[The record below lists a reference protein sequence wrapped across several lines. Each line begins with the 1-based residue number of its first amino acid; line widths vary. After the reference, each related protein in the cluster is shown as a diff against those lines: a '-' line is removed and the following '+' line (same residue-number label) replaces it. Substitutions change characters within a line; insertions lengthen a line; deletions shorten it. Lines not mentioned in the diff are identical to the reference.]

1 MLPVVGAIAVW
12 FSWHLLLDLR
22 SLKPWKMIFYD
33 LLGPFSQG
41 YVWYWGH
48 SPNIKFITNILG
60 GLDQK
65 LGKWSKNDISPC
77 PALKKVANKFREV
90 SYISNHFQSCPRI
103 NRSSSLACFFTV
115 SYLLHTAP
123 HPNKHI
129 TPFCCPLKYGESV
142 NLIKNLHP
150 EPAHLRRR
158 VGILLCAKHRCRAP
172 TLTKKTAATK
182 MEVPTCSDMQPWH
195 VEDRNIDVL
204 FISSHWAWL
213 WLWYK
218 KDDQIWLQYSQYSNL
233 VQRYIPSQAYTTHI
247 TISHFQQYHI
257 PFLIVFHSIP
267 FAYPVIDDFHKQCQ
281 GRCVPLCFGRGDV
294 LHKLGWPTSHWN
306 PSRLWMIMAPS
317 LLVYYHLLSWKQC
330 WKFVRHTTNKNQ
342 MEYVFLILPPLVW
355 WM

>member
-150 EPAHLRRR
+150 ETKRTCDVAL
-158 VGILLCAKHRCRAP
+158 AFSFAP
-172 TLTKKTAATK
+172 NIGVELQPWRKKQLQQK
-182 MEVPTCSDMQPWH
+182 WKFRHVPTCSHDM
-195 VEDRNIDVL
+195 
-204 FISSHWAWL
+204 
-213 WLWYK
+213 
-218 KDDQIWLQYSQYSNL
+218 
-233 VQRYIPSQAYTTHI
+233 
-247 TISHFQQYHI
+247 
-257 PFLIVFHSIP
+257 
-267 FAYPVIDDFHKQCQ
+267 
-281 GRCVPLCFGRGDV
+281 
-294 LHKLGWPTSHWN
+294 
-306 PSRLWMIMAPS
+306 
-317 LLVYYHLLSWKQC
+317 
-330 WKFVRHTTNKNQ
+330 
-342 MEYVFLILPPLVW
+342 
-355 WM
+355 